1 MQVVPVKPT
10 SKASGTK
17 RLKVKHVKLLSSF
30 AFKSNLRRYTAE
42 PFVRITVCGRGLNS
56 STFQLNLTRF
66 LRDRGDM

>member
-1 MQVVPVKPT
+1 VKPT

-42 PFVRITVCGRGLNS
+42 PFVRITVCGDSFMLYQIRKMIATAAGAYTRPLS
-56 STFQLNLTRF
+56 RST
-66 LRDRGDM
+66 